1 MIPNVAHLV
10 WMGRKLPFYAGL
22 AIRTAALRGGFD
34 KILLHHTDPLE
45 EEPWW
50 KDVFDLPGVR
60 RCPLNPTGLLSQVAN
75 GRPGLVDG
83 YFALKLPANRS
94 DLLRAALL
102 FLHGGVYLDTD
113 VIVLHAFQK
122 LLGEG
127 MFLGAN
133 RSVYDYRSSDAGW
146 LSRFGARVR
155 SALREGLSRLPDG
168 HRHFRRI
175 QRLYPEH
182 PTTGIWG
189 SAPCHPLLGHVIDRT
204 AKLLRDR
211 DPDQQDYNAVGP
223 FLVQRV
229 LSEHGWEGVL
239 RLSADYFYPLPPVI
253 ARRWFTPTRRP
264 RLDRILSPRT
274 LAVHWYA
281 SGDVAKSV
289 DGLSFQS
296 IRNQAS
302 RQLFSAMVL
311 PFLPTGD
318 RG

>member
-10 WMGRKLPFYAGL
+10 WMGGKLPFYAGL
-22 AIRTAALRGGFD
+22 AIRTAALRGGFNRV
-34 KILLHHTDPLE
+34 LLHHTDPLV

-50 KDVFDLPGVR
+50 QDVFDLPGVR
-60 RCPLNPTGLLSQVAN
+60 CCTLDPSVLLSRVAN
-75 GRPGLVDG
+75 GRPGLMEG
-83 YFALKLPANRS
+83 YFTLTSPANRS

-102 FLHGGVYLDTD
+102 YLYGGVYLDTD
-113 VIVLHAFQK
+113 VIVLHPFGK
-122 LLGEG
+122 LLGER

-133 RSVYDYRSSDAGW
+133 RSVYDYRSAAAGPFA
-146 LSRFGARVR
+146 LLGARLR
-155 SALREGLSRLPDG
+155 SAVREGISRLPAG
-168 HRHFRRI
+168 HWHFRRI

-189 SAPCHPLLGHVIDRT
+189 SASGHPMLGHVLDRT
-204 AKLLRDR
+204 ATFLRTLDL
-211 DPDQQDYNAVGP
+211 DQADYNAVGP

-239 RLSADYFYPLPPVI
+239 RLSSDYFYPLPPVI

-311 PFLPTGD
+311 PFLPATD
-318 RG
+318 